1 MAAISFSSAT
11 NALRLKD
18 PSQYPTSQYPGRVMT
33 YSFWGLGTNGIQ
45 GTAEGRTGGY
55 QSNNGAPVRSF
66 LNVPSDIRTTTNA
79 ALSNISKFT
88 NLTFQQVND
97 TGFTYSTNSST
108 SQRGRI
114 RIMVDGLG
122 TREGSSHGPAGG
134 SSTMGGE
141 TFFRP
146 WPAGTTDTSDPRKD
160 TWLQAGA
167 TFVAPTNYLN
177 EIILHELQH
186 SLGLGH
192 GHDGGSQVRGV
203 ATEHSPESD
212 NVWNTAQSYNGPLGW
227 IGNQS
232 TMVATSM
239 PDDIASLQSI
249 YGARA
254 FNNGANNY
262 TFRRGDLYLSS
273 SGQQLLDTRIVE
285 ARIANVNT
293 LDDSGGMDNIDCSD
307 VNSLFANEGVRID
320 MRPGGYVISKND
332 WDNPLTYTDNNG
344 IQRGT
349 LVTGIPQKGT
359 RLSWRTTIENCQGTE
374 FGSDTIIG
382 NSVNNWIAGYGGN
395 DFLQGLDGGDT
406 LIGGYGSDQFFGGT
420 GSDLIYLGGGDGGT
434 DTDKDYVDFSSA
446 NDSPASANG
455 FDKIYGFGNND
466 VFDLNDIDGNTR
478 SSGRQ
483 SLSFIGSRDF
493 SGRAGELRLASA
505 SGAGTRGFI
514 EADTNADRRADF
526 RVALTGESTLAT
538 TLTANNFILT
548 Y

>member
-1 MAAISFSSAT
+1 
-11 NALRLKD
+11 
-18 PSQYPTSQYPGRVMT
+18 
-33 YSFWGLGTNGIQ
+33 
-45 GTAEGRTGGY
+45 
-55 QSNNGAPVRSF
+55 
-66 LNVPSDIRTTTNA
+66 
-79 ALSNISKFT
+79 
-88 NLTFQQVND
+88 
-97 TGFTYSTNSST
+97 
-108 SQRGRI
+108 
-114 RIMVDGLG
+114 
-122 TREGSSHGPAGG
+122 
-134 SSTMGGE
+134 
-141 TFFRP
+141 
-146 WPAGTTDTSDPRKD
+146 
-160 TWLQAGA
+160 
-167 TFVAPTNYLN
+167 
-177 EIILHELQH
+177 
-186 SLGLGH
+186 
-192 GHDGGSQVRGV
+192 VRGI

-227 IGNQS
+227 IGGQS

-254 FNNGANNY
+254 FNSGANTY
-262 TFRRGDLYLSS
+262 TFHRGDLYLSS
-273 SGQQLLDTRIVE
+273 SRQQLLDTRIVE

-293 LDDSGGMDNIDCSD
+293 LDDSGGMDIIDCSD

-349 LVTGIPQKGT
+349 LVTGVPQKGT
-359 RLSWRTTIENCQGTE
+359 RLSWRTTIEKCQGTE
-374 FGSDTIIG
+374 SGSDTIIG
-382 NSVNNWIAGYGGN
+382 NNINNWIAGYGGN
-395 DFLQGLDGGDT
+395 DFLQGLDGADT
-406 LIGGYGSDQFFGGT
+406 LIGGDGSDQFFGGP

-434 DTDKDYVDFSSA
+434 DADRDCVDFSSA
-446 NDSPASANG
+446 NDSPASANK

-478 SSGRQ
+478 SPGRQ

-538 TLTANNFILT
+538 TLAADNFILT